1 MNLEFKYLALKSV
14 PPAMSDLDG
23 LANDGRRTTTDNA
36 RSNNDVSSISSEIG
50 KSQLFVLSAGTQ
62 KAIVDLVDRYKR
74 RTDTCVDL
82 GNCLPDLAYTLSN
95 RRSFMRWRVSLVARS
110 GRELVELLS
119 QCSLR
124 VRKVVEKRHIMFV
137 FTGQGAQWAGMGS
150 SLLRTNSSF
159 AKSMAKS
166 DVILREMGASWNLL
180 DEIQK
185 HQTKSR
191 LGESCIAQPANTAL
205 QIALVDLLVALGISP
220 QVVLGHSSGEI
231 GAAYAAGIVSHRTA
245 LQIAY
250 HRSFISDLC
259 REQDH
264 NKGAMLAVGLSEDK
278 VRPFLAETL
287 GKKVSVA
294 CVNSPSSTTI
304 SGDEAAIIGLSNTFS
319 RFGILNSRLKVDTAY
334 HSYHMYR
341 AAPYYLQS
349 LGTIQTQ
356 SLRDGVR
363 FISTVTAEEKSEDF
377 GAAYWVE
384 NLVSKVRFYEALRN
398 FFQAEVENCEGPE
411 IQPTHIILELGPHK
425 VLETPIRQTINQ
437 VSGQLHH
444 EYIPTL
450 IRGHDA
456 VHTILET
463 TGRMF
468 DLGQPIKLF
477 VANGLHHAQDQHYV
491 LGNLPTYPWDH
502 SITYWHESRLS
513 KEYRLRNHGVHDLL
527 GIRTTDRPSLEPSW
541 RHTVSI
547 GALPWLADHVVDG
560 LVIFPGAGYL
570 CMAIEASCQIL
581 HDSQPHADVQRMI
594 IRNASFIKALV
605 IPPTTKV
612 EIQLCSRLHRMKN
625 ALFNDFRIYAL
636 SQDEVWHE
644 HCRGQIIIDL
654 TAESSLPLSAKGN
667 PARDVLLHNLRTN
680 AFKEQ
685 DSRTIYHRLGSNHE
699 GNFYGPCFA
708 VINKL
713 WMGYSQAVAEIHI
726 PDIKSIMPSNF
737 QRQHMIHPTT
747 MDAIMHAALPTCI
760 DRYGLRSIVPVT
772 IQEIEI
778 SPSIASTPGT
788 RLLAAV
794 NLGSQKQQIA
804 TANITVF
811 TADET
816 DQDPVLRIRHA
827 QLRGLAAGS
836 SLEDSLSAADFRS
849 YEMIWVPDIDY
860 LTLEADKYPSTIS
873 AKTFLRYLGFKQS
886 NMSIL
891 EIGAINGKSS
901 ARIIEAFGDGANIPV
916 KSYTMADEESFID
929 AQNHA
934 KDLGV
939 PIHFEALDIQKNSSE
954 PGLTEHAYDIIIAHS
969 AILARNSADYAL
981 MNIRRLLKPDGRLI
995 CGQESTPNKYDIG
1008 DLLLQHAFNGVELYL
1023 EDAKSIS
1030 ETSLMVVSKA
1040 IDMNTRK
1047 PIPSLNL
1054 VVSPGLETFAKL
1066 LIPALREY
1074 GFHICIKT
1082 WTSELSE
1089 DEAVHIVLDDGEKPL
1104 LWNESSGQFQYMSRL
1119 VRAKSNI
1126 LWISAQEGE
1135 TNAMNPL
1142 KGLMTGFARSARA
1155 ENEDLHLV
1163 ALDVQEAIGGCL
1175 PRLLQVIGAII
1186 TASFRGQRESPSLL
1200 ETEYTYRD
1208 GQVLIPRLVPNA
1220 KVQNWISGKDCRS
1233 EEEGRANWGSSSLLT
1248 LNMESTGSSESFYLV
1263 DEQAMQQPLE
1273 SSMVEIAVR
1282 AQSLE
1287 SMPTT
1292 HGPSSMGEIAH
1303 IRGLSG
1309 IVNGLG
1315 HRASNRLRIGE
1326 RVCAWIYDKEVCTNY
1341 VRLDCNNVCTLA
1353 PSIPF
1358 TMGAALPIPF
1368 MTAYYAISEIAH
1380 LEKGQTIYI
1389 HGATNDVGQ
1398 AAIGIA
1404 SHIGAQIIAS
1414 ACTEAEREQ
1423 LNVNFGL
1430 QPSDI
1435 VHEND
1440 VSLNRMINERTDGE
1454 GVAVILNLL
1463 STDLSYDLST
1473 CVAPLGFLIQI
1484 GPPNLSME
1492 SSIAFSSNKY
1502 ATNVLFDLATV
1513 IKHRPWKLANIFS
1526 SVMSILQTREHI
1538 HLYSIKIM
1546 PMASIGV
1553 TRRAIRNQGN
1563 SAKTIYEADQDTIV
1577 RTIGRLGARIPL
1589 QRLKLDGNATYV
1601 IAGGLGDLGK
1611 KLSRFIASCGAK
1623 TIVLLSRTKLT
1634 THANQCLEEEL
1645 RLLSAGL
1652 QLWTISCDIADES
1665 MVRSVLYEMKRLA
1678 LPPVKGVIHSATVLH
1693 VSLSNFLDRVYSDMR
1708 DRIEC

>member
-1 MNLEFKYLALKSV
+1 M
-14 PPAMSDLDG
+14 PPTIRDRNG
-23 LANDGRRTTTDNA
+23 LANDGRRTTADTAKPNT
-36 RSNNDVSSISSEIG
+36 NVSSMSSEIG

-62 KAIVDLVDRYKR
+62 KAILDLVERYR
-74 RTDTCVDL
+74 RWTDACVDL
-82 GNCLPDLAYTLSN
+82 GHCLPDLAYTLSN
-95 RRSFMRWRVSLVARS
+95 RRSFMRWRVSLVAKS
-110 GRELVELLS
+110 GQELTELLS
-119 QCSLR
+119 QSSLR
-124 VRKVVEKRHIMFV
+124 VRKVVEKRQIVFV

-150 SLLRTNSSF
+150 SLLRTNSRF
-159 AKSMAKS
+159 AKSIAES

-180 DEIQK
+180 DELQK

-191 LGESCIAQPANTAL
+191 LSESCIAQPASTAL
-205 QIALVDLLVALGISP
+205 QVALVDLLVAFGISP

-250 HRSFISDLC
+250 HRSFISDFC
-259 REQDH
+259 RGKDQD
-264 NKGAMLAVGLSEDK
+264 KGAMLAVGLSEDK

-287 GKKVSVA
+287 GKRVSVA
-294 CVNSPSSTTI
+294 CINSPSSTTI
-304 SGDEAAIIGLSNTFS
+304 SGDEAAILELSNTFS
-319 RFGILNSRLKVDTAY
+319 RLEILNSRLKVDTAY
-334 HSYHMYR
+334 HSHHMYR

-356 SLRDGVR
+356 SLRAGVR

-398 FFQAEVENCEGPE
+398 FFQAEVENCDGPE
-411 IQPTHIILELGPHK
+411 IQPTHIILEIGTHK

-437 VSGQLHH
+437 VPGHLDH

-450 IRGHDA
+450 IRGRDA

-463 TGRMF
+463 TARMF
-468 DLGQPIKLF
+468 DLGQPVKLF
-477 VANGLHHAQDQHYV
+477 MANGLHHAQHQRYI

-513 KEYRLRNHGVHDLL
+513 KEYRLRKHGVHDLL

-570 CMAIEASCQIL
+570 CMAIEASSQIL
-581 HDSQPHADVQRMI
+581 DDSQPHATVRRMI
-594 IRNASFIKALV
+594 IRNASFIKTLV
-605 IPPTTKV
+605 IPPATKV
-612 EIQLCSRLHRMKN
+612 EIQLCSRLHRTKN
-625 ALFNDFRIYAL
+625 ALYNDFRIYAL

-644 HCRGQIIIDL
+644 HCRGQIVTDL
-654 TAESSLPLSAKGN
+654 TAESSFPLSAKGH

-680 AFKEQ
+680 AFEEQ
-685 DSRTIYHRLGSNHE
+685 GSQTIYRRLGSNHE

-708 VINKL
+708 VIDKL

-726 PDIKSIMPSNF
+726 PDIKSVMPSNF
-737 QRQHMIHPTT
+737 QRQHIIHPTT
-747 MDAIMHAALPTCI
+747 MDAVMHAALPTCI

-794 NLGSQKQQIA
+794 NLDSQEKQVA
-804 TANITVF
+804 TADISVF

-816 DQDPVLRIRHA
+816 NQDPVLRIRLA

-836 SLEDSLSAADFRS
+836 SLEDSHSAADFQS
-849 YEMIWVPDIDY
+849 YEMIWLPDIDY
-860 LTLEADKYPSTIS
+860 LTLEADKNPSTIS
-873 AKTFLRYLGFKQS
+873 ARSFLGYLGFKQS

-891 EIGAINGKSS
+891 EIGAINGKNS
-901 ARIIEAFGDGANIPV
+901 ARIIEAFGDGANIPIT
-916 KSYTMADEESFID
+916 SYTITDEESFID
-929 AQNHA
+929 AQNHT
-934 KDLGV
+934 KDLDV
-939 PIHFEALDIQKNSSE
+939 RIQFEALDIQKHLFE
-954 PGLTEHAYDIIIAHS
+954 PRLTEHAFDIIIAHS
-969 AILARNSADYAL
+969 AILTRSSADYAL
-981 MNIRRLLKPDGRLI
+981 TNIRCLLKPDGRLI
-995 CGQESTPNKYDIG
+995 CKEESMPDGYGIG

-1040 IDMNTRK
+1040 IDINIRK
-1047 PIPSLNL
+1047 PIRSLNL
-1054 VVSPGLETFAKL
+1054 VVSQGLETFAKL

-1074 GFHICIKT
+1074 GFQICIKT

-1104 LWNESSGQFQYMSRL
+1104 LWKESSDQFQYMSRL
-1119 VRAKSNI
+1119 VRGKSNI

-1155 ENEDLHLV
+1155 ENEDLNLV

-1175 PRLLQVIGAII
+1175 PRLLQVIGNII
-1186 TASFRGQRESPSLL
+1186 TASFRGQRQSPSLV
-1200 ETEYTYRD
+1200 ETEYAYRD
-1208 GQVLIPRLVPNA
+1208 SQVLIPRLILSA

-1233 EEEGRANWGSSSLLT
+1233 EEEGRASWGSSSLLM
-1248 LNMESTGSSESFYLV
+1248 LNIESTGSNESLYLV

-1287 SMPTT
+1287 SMVTT
-1292 HGPSSMGEIAH
+1292 HGPRAMGEIAH

-1315 HRASNRLRIGE
+1315 HRASGRLRIGE

-1341 VRLDCNNVCTLA
+1341 VRLDCENVYPLDL
-1353 PSIPF
+1353 SIPF
-1358 TMGAALPIPF
+1358 TMGAALPVPF

-1380 LEKGQTIYI
+1380 LERGQTIYI
-1389 HGATNDVGQ
+1389 HGATSDVGQ
-1398 AAIGIA
+1398 AAIDIA
-1404 SHIGAQIIAS
+1404 SHIGAQVIAS
-1414 ACTEAEREQ
+1414 ACTEAEQEQ
-1423 LNVNFGL
+1423 LNVHFGL
-1430 QPSDI
+1430 QPSNI
-1435 VHEND
+1435 VSEND
-1440 VSLNRMINERTDGE
+1440 LSLSRIINEITDGE
-1454 GVAVILNLL
+1454 GVAVVLNLL
-1463 STDLSYDLST
+1463 TTDLSSDLCK

-1484 GPPNLSME
+1484 GPPTLARE
-1492 SSIAFSSNKY
+1492 SSVAFASNKY
-1502 ATNVLFDLATV
+1502 STNVLFDLATV
-1513 IKHRPWKLANIFS
+1513 IKHRPQKLANIFS
-1526 SVMSILQTREHI
+1526 NVMSILRTKEHI
-1538 HLYSIKIM
+1538 HLHSIKIM

-1563 SAKTIYEADQDTIV
+1563 SAKTIYEADEDTVV
-1577 RTIGRLGARIPL
+1577 RTISRLGARTPL
-1589 QRLKLDGNATYV
+1589 RRIKLDGNATYV

-1623 TIVLLSRTKLT
+1623 AIVLLSRTKLT
-1634 THANQCLEEEL
+1634 TYASQCLEEEL

-1652 QLWTISCDIADES
+1652 QLCTISCDIADES
-1665 MVRSVLYEMKRLA
+1665 MVRSVLFEMEKMA
-1678 LPPVKGVIHSATVLH
+1678 LPPVKGVIHSAAVLH
-1693 VSLSNFLDRVYSDMR
+1693 VSPSNFPG
-1708 DRIEC
+1708 